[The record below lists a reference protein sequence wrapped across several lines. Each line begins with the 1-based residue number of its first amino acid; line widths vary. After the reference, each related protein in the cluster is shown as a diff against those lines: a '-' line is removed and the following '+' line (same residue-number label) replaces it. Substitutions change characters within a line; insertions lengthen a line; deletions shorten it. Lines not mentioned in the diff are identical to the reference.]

1 MKKIELIVVENHEQ
15 LCQRASQ
22 YVIQQVQRKADSV
35 LGLATGST
43 PEGVYRLLAMDHEQ
57 NQTSYRH
64 VRTVNLDEY
73 VGLAHN
79 HPNSYRY
86 YMNHHL
92 FQYLD
97 IPLSQTHLPDGLSPD
112 LEVECRHYDYLIKQL
127 GGVDLQLL
135 GIGLNGHIGFNEPGT
150 PFTSKTHVVEL
161 TDSTRRANQRFFA
174 SLEDVPHQAITM
186 GISTIMESRE
196 ILLLV
201 SGQHK
206 AHILHRLLTE
216 KVDEQLPASVLKQ
229 HPQVTVLADR
239 MAAKYLSISASLV

>member
-1 MKKIELIVVENHEQ
+1 MKKIEWIIVEDHEQ
-15 LCQRASQ
+15 LCQKASQ
-22 YVIQQVQRKADSV
+22 YMIQQVQRKADSV

-64 VRTVNLDEY
+64 IRTVNLDEY
-73 VGLAHN
+73 VGLPHN

-97 IPLSQTHLPDGLSPD
+97 IPFSQTYLPNGLSLD
-112 LEVECRHYDYLIKQL
+112 LEVECRHYDYLIRQL
-127 GGVDLQLL
+127 GGVDLQIL

-161 TDSTRRANQRFFA
+161 TESTRKANQRFFA
-174 SLEDVPHQAITM
+174 SLEEVPSQAITM
-186 GISTIMESRE
+186 GIATIMASRE

-206 AHILHRLLTE
+206 AHILQRLFTE
-216 KVDEQLPASVLKQ
+216 EVGEQLPASVLKK
-229 HPQVTVLADR
+229 HPRVTVLADR
-239 MAAKYLSISASLV
+239 MAAKYLPISASLV

>member
-1 MKKIELIVVENHEQ
+1 MELIIVEDHQQ

-22 YVIQQVQRKADSV
+22 YVIRQIQRKADSV

-43 PEGVYRLLAMDHEQ
+43 PEGVYRLLAIDHEQ
-57 NQTSYRH
+57 NQTSYRY

-86 YMNHHL
+86 YMNHRL

-97 IPLSQTHLPDGLSPD
+97 IPLSQTYLPDGLSPD

-161 TDSTRRANQRFFA
+161 TDSTRKANQRFFA
-174 SLEDVPHQAITM
+174 SLEDVPNRAITM
-186 GISTIMESRE
+186 GIATIMESRE

-206 AHILHRLLTE
+206 AHILHRLFTE
-216 KVDEQLPASVLKQ
+216 EVDEQLPASVLKQ

-239 MAAKYLSISASLV
+239 MAAKYLPISASLV